1 MFCLLLL
8 QIVDGFD
15 FVNHFGVAG
24 SFFDAGLDEVLQE
37 FFQLEE
43 PKHFDDA
50 AAEIRVKESVFPEG
64 VKCPVNG
71 FEFFLVA
78 AVDDKAVRA
87 RFPERFSSISATV
100 EDKNSLFG
108 GWAVDGVRP
117 YFVGKHNFWFKKFA
131 LLKIFQKKK
140 RKKRKCSRFDKEKYG
155 AIFFCKKN
163 GRSIFDAYFF
173 CKKPGRA

>member
-15 FVNHFGVAG
+15 FVNHFGVSDG
-24 SFFDAGLDEVLQE
+24 FFDAGLDEVLQE
-37 FFQLEE
+37 FFQFEE

-87 RFPERFSSISATV
+87 GFAQRLSGIVATV

-108 GWAVDGVRP
+108 GWAVD
-117 YFVGKHNFWFKKFA
+117 
-131 LLKIFQKKK
+131 
-140 RKKRKCSRFDKEKYG
+140 
-155 AIFFCKKN
+155 
-163 GRSIFDAYFF
+163 
-173 CKKPGRA
+173 

>member
-1 MFCLLLL
+1 M
-8 QIVDGFD
+8 DGFD
-15 FVNHFGVAG
+15 FVDHFGIAG

-117 YFVGKHNFWFKKFA
+117 YFVGKHNLGFKNYA
-131 LLKIFQKKK
+131 AGKIFQKKK
-140 RKKRKCSRFDKEKYG
+140 RKKRKCPILLEEKCN
-155 AIFFCKKN
+155 AIFF
-163 GRSIFDAYFF
+163 
-173 CKKPGRA
+173 